1 MGSKAISSSLG
12 KRLINKG
19 VDSIPIIS
27 KHGVSK
33 IKNKNLKR
41 ALNSDVANIMVHEAQ
56 KKLAT
61 NLIRYFKRLEE

>member
-27 KHGVSK
+27 KYGVSK

>member
-27 KHGVSK
+27 KYGVSK

-56 KKLAT
+56 KEVSNKFESL
-61 NLIRYFKRLEE
+61 F

>member
-27 KHGVSK
+27 KYIVSK